1 MKSVIQAVTKLSIIA
16 LVISFP
22 FGIYAS
28 DHVEGLTCEGKK
40 QAIEVGIEQAKNHNN
55 IHKVEGLQ
63 KILKD
68 IKNHCLNK
76 DLEEKYKKKI
86 QEKTDKVAK
95 RTQELAQA
103 KTKGDKQKITK
114 QQIKLA
120 DAEQELNEVKAELAK
135 FYKELEAN
143 KPTNSLIH

>member
-1 MKSVIQAVTKLSIIA
+1 MKSVIQAVSKLSMTTLAILFSIG
-16 LVISFP
+16 V
-22 FGIYAS
+22 YAS

-40 QAIEVGIEQAKNHNN
+40 QAIEVEIEQAKNHNN
-55 IHKVEGLQ
+55 THKVEGLQ
-63 KILKD
+63 KRLKD
-68 IKNHCLNK
+68 INNHCLNN

-86 QEKTDKVAK
+86 QEKTYKVAK
-95 RTQELAQA
+95 RTQELDQA
-103 KTKGDKQKITK
+103 KTKGDKQKITN

-135 FYKELEAN
+135 FYKELETN